1 MKYWEMDEDSL
12 GWARAN
18 LVYQKLDKI
27 PKYGS
32 LLESMCLILWKEL
45 LDIDVAQ
52 ARAQAQAALG
62 GDEAKEA
69 FKDYSSMALRKKTKE
84 KQDQDIMKQRLE
96 NVARMGKI
104 QFQPVDLPT
113 AKTANIPR
121 VRRKK

>member
-1 MKYWEMDEDSL
+1 MKTPL

-18 LVYQKLDKI
+18 LVYQKLNKV

-62 GDEAKEA
+62 GKEASEA
-69 FKDYSSMALRKKTKE
+69 FKDYSGLVFREKIKE
-84 KQDQDIMKQRLE
+84 DRSRNIMQERFEK
-96 NVARMGKI
+96 VSKMGPITFEPAEVVK
-104 QFQPVDLPT
+104 
-113 AKTANIPR
+113 AKSGTLPR
-121 VRRKK
+121 VRRKT

>member
-1 MKYWEMDEDSL
+1 MKTPL

-18 LVYQKLDKI
+18 LVYQKLNKV

-62 GDEAKEA
+62 GDEAKKA
-69 FKDYSSMALRKKTKE
+69 FSDYSSLIFRDKINEQEKKDLMQE
-84 KQDQDIMKQRLE
+84 RFQR
-96 NVARMGKI
+96 VARMGPI
-104 QFQPVDLPT
+104 TFEPVELPS
-113 AKTANIPR
+113 AKGGTLPK
-121 VRRKK
+121 VRRRI